1 MDATTIETI
10 NSSLYTIG
18 QDPEAKLAGV
28 DGSKN
33 AVFLWL
39 SAQLREWLL
48 ILDNAEYRGLFNSHG
63 KSLLESPKHRS
74 DPGYDMTLY
83 SAWSLTITLLEEKAS
98 LTPSNSS
105 FKGGISE
112 GHMCPAVELLSLLS
126 FFHHS
131 SISADF
137 FRRAA
142 IAGAMIV
149 VSLNNERLPSVR
161 SDLPSQFLGAVD
173 GSWDSRLF
181 RQAMQ
186 GLQEQS
192 LVQMDSVQNT
202 WSIHPLIHFWS
213 RERLTVE
220 QQSRFSSETR
230 YILVQA
236 IANTSGKSDPG
247 FNHQVIP
254 HMIAFRQAIEN
265 LNLPDSYADNY
276 ASSFWHTFMTQGYFA
291 DAEVCAMR
299 MKEGR
304 TNHLGDRDRLTL
316 KATET
321 LALTIK
327 EIGKLHESILLLQDL
342 MKIRKLCLPENHP
355 DVINNKILLG
365 SLHLYRGNLQF
376 AETTLRDAHDTA
388 KGNLGESHELAIRA
402 GTELG
407 SVYISQTKFELAE
420 PLQRDLL
427 LRVKMKFSE
436 AHEKTLGI
444 MASLA
449 ATLTQ
454 IGKIQESEELKIQ
467 ILQGRIASLG
477 EEHPDTLLAQAN
489 LAATYCKQKK
499 WKEAEE
505 IMLQVTDKRVK
516 LLGSVHRETLRGR
529 VIMTTCYIGQG
540 RFVEA
545 IKEGEKAVKG
555 RKATLGCD
563 HPDTIWAMHKL
574 AEAFECNGRV
584 SDATNLWEEC
594 FATLRHSENLG
605 EAHWIAKIVT
615 GKLADAQMRSEPD
628 YVGNGV

>member
-1 MDATTIETI
+1 MYWVDATTIETI

-48 ILDNAEYRGLFNSHG
+48 ILDNADDHHYSLADIIPSGIRCNILISGRNANLRTLVQSDQALGVSELSHSDAKRLLWSVGPSRQFPALTTEIDNELGEIAKTLHCIPLGICHAANAIISGYCHLREYRGLFNSHG

-355 DVINNKILLG
+355 RR
-365 SLHLYRGNLQF
+365 Y
-376 AETTLRDAHDTA
+376 
-388 KGNLGESHELAIRA
+388 
-402 GTELG
+402 
-407 SVYISQTKFELAE
+407 
-420 PLQRDLL
+420 
-427 LRVKMKFSE
+427 
-436 AHEKTLGI
+436 
-444 MASLA
+444 
-449 ATLTQ
+449 
-454 IGKIQESEELKIQ
+454 
-467 ILQGRIASLG
+467 
-477 EEHPDTLLAQAN
+477 
-489 LAATYCKQKK
+489 
-499 WKEAEE
+499 
-505 IMLQVTDKRVK
+505 
-516 LLGSVHRETLRGR
+516 
-529 VIMTTCYIGQG
+529 
-540 RFVEA
+540 
-545 IKEGEKAVKG
+545 
-555 RKATLGCD
+555 
-563 HPDTIWAMHKL
+563 
-574 AEAFECNGRV
+574 
-584 SDATNLWEEC
+584 
-594 FATLRHSENLG
+594 
-605 EAHWIAKIVT
+605 
-615 GKLADAQMRSEPD
+615 
-628 YVGNGV
+628 